1 VISVRPRGALRAI
14 GLLAA
19 AMLVLAACGDS
30 PTAPSGGGTASVGDS
45 DAAKA
50 ALQVYSKFN
59 GMTGAERDKALLE
72 AANAEGSLSIY
83 TSNTDIDKVVEAFE
97 DKYPDIDVSVYRAN
111 SETVL
116 QRTLQ
121 EQEAGFYGN
130 DILETNAGE
139 LGIAN
144 QEGLLAEYKS
154 GYRDKVRPE
163 GQRENW
169 TASRFNVFVVGWNT
183 KMLKPGEQPKSLEE
197 LADPKWKGKISLELS
212 DVDWFAAMYGY
223 FQKQG
228 KSDAEIKDLFTKI
241 ASNAKVAKGHTV
253 QGELLSA
260 GQFAVAVSAYS
271 HTIDKAAA
279 DGAPVTWRP
288 SGVEPV
294 QPLVTRPNG
303 VAAMRTAK
311 HPAAATLFID
321 FELTDT
327 QKIFEEAFRIGAV
340 PTAEDK
346 LAGLETIAVPD
357 EQLLAELKK
366 WDDLYAEVV
375 QQGQQLD

>member
-1 VISVRPRGALRAI
+1 VRPRGTLRAI

-19 AMLVLAACGDS
+19 AILVLAACGES
-30 PTAPSGGGTASVGDS
+30 PTSPTGGGTASVGDT

-59 GMTGAERDKALLE
+59 AMTGAERDKALLE

-294 QPLVTRPNG
+294 QPVVTRPNG

-311 HPAAATLFID
+311 HPAAATLFVD

-346 LAGLETIAVPD
+346 LAGIETIAVPD

-366 WDDLYAEVV
+366 WDDLYSEVV

>member
-1 VISVRPRGALRAI
+1 
-14 GLLAA
+14 
-19 AMLVLAACGDS
+19 
-30 PTAPSGGGTASVGDS
+30 
-45 DAAKA
+45 
-50 ALQVYSKFN
+50 
-59 GMTGAERDKALLE
+59 MTGAERDKALLE

-294 QPLVTRPNG
+294 QPVVTRPNG

-311 HPAAATLFID
+311 HPAAATLFVD

-346 LAGLETIAVPD
+346 LAGIETIAVPD

-366 WDDLYAEVV
+366 WDDLYSEVV